1 MSAAPHHPLLETFA
15 REGCSAILRTP
26 HAAAVAPAMEAAI
39 EGGFRIV
46 EFTRNTPGA
55 LDHIRTFARRDDLIV
70 GAGTILSADEA
81 REAVDAGARFI
92 VSPVADEDVIR
103 FCVDEGV
110 LCIPGCFT
118 PTEMLR
124 AHRLGAH
131 IIKLFPGPPD
141 GPAFVRVCRGPLPFL
156 RIFPTS
162 GVTLDNVAEYLGA
175 GAFGVGFVNCLFEP
189 ADLEAGRFDAIRTRA
204 AAMIAAVRVARG
216 DP

>member
-1 MSAAPHHPLLETFA
+1 MTGEPAHPLLETFA
-15 REGCSAILRTP
+15 QQGCSAILRTP
-26 HAAAVAPAMEAAI
+26 HAAAVGPAMEAAI
-39 EGGFRIV
+39 DGGFRIV

-55 LDHIRTFARRDDLIV
+55 LDHVRSFSKRSDLVV
-70 GAGTILSADEA
+70 GAGTILSAAEA

-131 IIKLFPGPPD
+131 VIKLFPGPPD

-162 GVTLDNVAEYLGA
+162 GVTLENAAAYLDA

-189 ADLEAGRFDAIRTRA
+189 ADLEAGRFDAIRERA
-204 AAMIAAVRVARG
+204 AQMVAAVRSARG
-216 DP
+216 RS

>member
-1 MSAAPHHPLLETFA
+1 MAGENAHPLLETFA

-26 HAAAVAPAMEAAI
+26 HAGAVGPAMEAAVD
-39 EGGFRIV
+39 GGFRII

-55 LDHIRTFARRDDLIV
+55 LDHVREFSRRDDLIV
-70 GAGTILSADEA
+70 GAGTILSAAEA
-81 REAVDAGARFI
+81 REAVEAGARFI

-131 IIKLFPGPPD
+131 VIKLFPGPPD
-141 GPAFVRVCRGPLPFL
+141 GPSFVRVCRGPLPFL

-162 GVTLDNVAEYLGA
+162 GVTLDNVAAYLEA

-189 ADLEAGRFDAIRTRA
+189 ADLAAGRFDAIRERA
-204 AAMIAAVRVARG
+204 AQMVTAVRAARS
-216 DP
+216 PR